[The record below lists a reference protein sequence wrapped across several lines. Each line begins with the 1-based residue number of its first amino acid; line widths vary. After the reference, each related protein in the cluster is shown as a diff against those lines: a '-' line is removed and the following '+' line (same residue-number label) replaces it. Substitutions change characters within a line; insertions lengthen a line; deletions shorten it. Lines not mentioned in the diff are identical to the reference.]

1 MDSEMAKPTN
11 PEQNAARMAQLIRL
25 GMEEM
30 QTPAYCERLRFIA
43 ADKFAQY
50 QSFISAG
57 FTEAQSLALVIGK
70 L

>member
-1 MDSEMAKPTN
+1 MTTPTN
-11 PEQNAARMAQLIRL
+11 PEQNAAKMAQLIRL

-30 QTPAYCERLRFIA
+30 NTPAYRERLRFIA

-57 FTEAQSLALVIGK
+57 FTETQSLALVIGK